1 MRNNQGVGAAADVA
15 SALFALTA
23 AHTIALPGFD
33 LGGWL
38 GWKEFLVKLLRRA
51 LKWFAFCVLA
61 VLAVPVFGLLGIW
74 GWYSSIVRETPGTLE
89 VAVAPGPLGAHVN
102 PFCGTGGVPWMC
114 AHNTPAA
121 TTPFGMVRLGPDTA
135 SILANLTGTNRS
147 GYYFGDNKIIGFS
160 HTRLVGADAQE
171 GGVFRVFPT
180 VASRVTS
187 LIPHEDR
194 FARFSHR
201 DETAFPGY
209 YAVRLPKDEV
219 LVELTAT
226 PRAGA
231 HRYTFTK
238 DEMPHL
244 LLEVTS
250 AIGDK
255 HCEAGRVRVLADTR
269 EIEGSVRTFGSFSG
283 RYGGLDVYFVARF
296 DRPFASHAVLSN
308 EAVLRDWSDGQGDN
322 LGVDLNFDKGPDALV
337 VEVRVGISYVSV
349 ANARLNLDTETAGR
363 SFEDIAAAARDAWEQ
378 RLALVRVEGGTETQR
393 RIFNTALYRAFQM
406 PTVFT
411 DVNGEYLGFDRAV
424 HKAVDFQ
431 YYTDFSLW
439 DTFRTVQPLYNVIAR
454 ADQRDMMRSLLD
466 MAQRGG
472 TFPRWPSGCG
482 YTGCMFGT
490 PADMAVSEAYL
501 KGVRDFDIEAA
512 YAIMRRTALE
522 GRPEGSR
529 GDDREGLEWY
539 KQFGYCPSDKMGD
552 SVSATL
558 EYAWADHS
566 LALLAKEL
574 GHTADMEMLERHAQ
588 SYRNLW
594 NPETLF
600 FMPRDSQ
607 GRFAT
612 DFKPLLL
619 SYLDFDRKY
628 TRAYVEGSAMQWRW
642 GVPFDAE
649 GLISLFPNREQFV
662 SELEAYM
669 GGCKTKVGPW
679 NPGGNYWHGN
689 EPYIHAAYL
698 FNAAGRPDLT
708 QKWVRWILEHK
719 YSDDY
724 VGLDGNDD
732 GGTLSSW
739 YVFSALGFYPIA
751 GTTRYELGSPIFE
764 KAVVQIG
771 DNTLTVT
778 TENSGPENIYVQR
791 VWLNDTAL
799 ARTWFTHDAIAN
811 GGTLRFEMA
820 ATPGA
825 D

>member
-1 MRNNQGVGAAADVA
+1 MTNLRRILKWLAVCLL
-15 SALFALTA
+15 ALFAV
-23 AHTIALPGFD
+23 P
-33 LGGWL
+33 
-38 GWKEFLVKLLRRA
+38 
-51 LKWFAFCVLA
+51 VLA
-61 VLAVPVFGLLGIW
+61 LLGIW
-74 GWYSSIVRETPGTLE
+74 GLYYSVVRDTPGGLE
-89 VAVAPGPLGAHVN
+89 VAISSGPLGAAVN
-102 PFCGTGGVPWMC
+102 PFIGTGGVPWMC

-135 SILANLTGTNRS
+135 SILVNRKGTNRS
-147 GYYFGDNKIIGFS
+147 GYYYGDNKIVGFS

-180 VASRVTS
+180 VASRAEAMA
-187 LIPHEDR
+187 PRKDR

-201 DETAFPGY
+201 AETAFPGY
-209 YAVRLPKDEV
+209 YAVRLPKDDV

-231 HRYTFTK
+231 HRYTFSK
-238 DEMPHL
+238 NEMSHL
-244 LLEVTS
+244 LLDVTS
-250 AIGDK
+250 VLGDR
-255 HCEAGRVRVLADTR
+255 HCDKGKVRILSEAR
-269 EIEGSVRTFGSFSG
+269 EIEGSVRTFGTFSG

-296 DRPFASHAVLSN
+296 NRPFATHAILVN
-308 EAVLRDWSDGQGDN
+308 DTLRNSGNDGHGDN
-322 LGVDLNFDKGPDALV
+322 LGVDLAFEKGPETAAIEL
-337 VEVRVGISYVSV
+337 RVGISYVSL
-349 ANARLNLDTETAGR
+349 ANARMNLDAETAGR
-363 SFEDIAAAARDAWEQ
+363 SFEDIAAEARDAWEE
-378 RLALVRVEGGTETQR
+378 RLALVQIEGGTETQR
-393 RIFNTALYRAFQM
+393 RIFYTALYRAFQM

-411 DVNGEYLGFDRAV
+411 DVNGEYLGFDLVVHRA
-424 HKAVDFQ
+424 KDFQ

-454 ADQRDMMRSLLD
+454 ADQRDMIRSMLD

-501 KGVRDFDIEAA
+501 KGIHDFDIEAA

-522 GRPEGSR
+522 GRPEDSR

-539 KQFGYCPSDKMGD
+539 TQFGYCPSDRMGD
-552 SVSATL
+552 SVSATI

-566 LALLAKEL
+566 LSLLANAL
-574 GHTADMEMLERHAQ
+574 GHTADAALFARHAQ

-600 FMPRDSQ
+600 FMPRDTE
-607 GRFAT
+607 GHFAT

-619 SYLDFDRKY
+619 SYVDFGRKY
-628 TRAYVEGSAMQWRW
+628 TGAYVEGSAMQWRW
-642 GVPFDAE
+642 GAPFDAE
-649 GLISLFPNREQFV
+649 GLIALFPSRAQFV
-662 SELEAYM
+662 SELETYLE
-669 GGCKTKVGPW
+669 GCKPEVGPW

-698 FNAAGRPDLT
+698 FNTAGRPDLT

-751 GTTRYELGSPIFE
+751 GTTRYELGAPLFE
-764 KAVVQIG
+764 KAVVQLG
-771 DNTLTVT
+771 ARALTVIAG
-778 TENSGPENIYVQR
+778 NFGPETRYVRR
-791 VWLNDTAL
+791 VWLNDMAL
-799 ARTWFTHDAIAN
+799 DRTWFTHDEIAN
-811 GGTLRFEMA
+811 GGTLRFEMSVSRP
-820 ATPGA
+820 TE
-825 D
+825 